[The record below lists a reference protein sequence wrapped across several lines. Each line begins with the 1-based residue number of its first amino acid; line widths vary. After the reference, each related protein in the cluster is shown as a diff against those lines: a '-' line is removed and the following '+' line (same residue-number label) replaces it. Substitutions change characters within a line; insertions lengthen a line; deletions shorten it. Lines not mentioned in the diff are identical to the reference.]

1 MKRLLALLLLPS
13 RYHFLGSLLIVMV
26 VSSAIATQM
35 TDRRNFASSE
45 LYSDVMDRWGAPIV
59 QPGPSVRYVP
69 SGAVFNSLAAL
80 PLQSQEGDYSA
91 ENDQGRDIDIAFV
104 FPINMEKN
112 KVLLSN
118 LVFTVDGE
126 PKKAELDNGS
136 DRLLWTGRLK
146 SGAKVL
152 FRVEFRGRGLD
163 AFVTQQRC

>member
-80 PLQSQEGDYSA
+80 PLQSQE
-91 ENDQGRDIDIAFV
+91 V
-104 FPINMEKN
+104 
-112 KVLLSN
+112 
-118 LVFTVDGE
+118 TVDAAMNYRKRG
-126 PKKAELDNGS
+126 LVYFSGFDLS
-136 DRLLWTGRLK
+136 WRLQCRER
-146 SGAKVL
+146 SGARHRH
-152 FRVEFRGRGLD
+152 RVCLSDQYGEEQSPLIELGVHRSWRAQEGRARQRIGSASCGRGG
-163 AFVTQQRC
+163 